1 MTPAERLHFD
11 VNGYVLLKGVVS
23 REERRWL
30 LGLAQRMKVHSPYR
44 RQDLEHQTVL
54 FGPAWYEPA
63 CLDLAMDPRLRA
75 PAEAIVGSEARL
87 EENEFIVFHPPVGRR
102 AAAAPPDA
110 EAWHRGMR
118 PAPASF
124 EAEGHY
130 HCLFVKTLV
139 YLSDNCETSGT
150 WVIPGSH
157 RMPHEV
163 GEVIRVADASLM
175 RQVSPQPGDVLLF
188 GETLMHASPRPS
200 FEEDRLILVIGYC
213 APYMSPWAI
222 ESDPPQGFAASLSE
236 GQRRFVYGEARYQP
250 RPAG

>member
-188 GETLMHASPRPS
+188 GTEPTGLPAAVLADPRITAAARIPMLPARRS
-200 FEEDRLILVIGYC
+200 LNLSNAAAIVVYEAWRQHGYPG
-213 APYMSPWAI
+213 A
-222 ESDPPQGFAASLSE
+222 AASGPPVVE
-236 GQRRFVYGEARYQP
+236 G
-250 RPAG
+250 